1 MECRKPINTMQN
13 YQEDTDSTLSLND
26 SFVNHPA
33 NMIANYI
40 LNKRSYM
47 CNMVIMGNAGK
58 LLR

>member
-1 MECRKPINTMQN
+1 MQN